1 MKGVKRAL
9 VFVLALTLMTLPAM
23 AASSHD
29 TLGVYG
35 LTAESGYTLTPL
47 KADGSAPDR
56 YSGQFDDGVSTVYEG
71 VEKFELSF
79 TGTSD
84 KQYVVFLLS
93 SNGTVPTE
101 SNIAYIDQTGGTTTI
116 EFTLFPYQL
125 ESGTYNVYLSGTDFS
140 YTKVASFNVTNSW
153 EEAPYT
159 LGDVNQDGRITAAD
173 ASLVLRAATRLE
185 TLTETQLAAAKV
197 SSNGDLPTANDA
209 ATILRYAT
217 RLIDKFP
224 NED

>member
-1 MKGVKRAL
+1 MKRIKR
-9 VFVLALTLMTLPAM
+9 VLALVLALAVMTLPVM
-23 AASSHD
+23 AAGSHN

-71 VEKFELSF
+71 TEKFELSF

-125 ESGTYNVYLSGTDFS
+125 EPGTYNVYLSGTDFS
-140 YTKVASFNVTNSW
+140 YTKAASFNVTNSW

-159 LGDVNQDGRITAAD
+159 LGDVNQDGEIDAIDALSVLQASVNIITLNSTEFSAGDVNIDNRVD
-173 ASLVLRAATRLE
+173 AVDA
-185 TLTETQLAAAKV
+185 LAILQKSV
-197 SSNGDLPTANDA
+197 GIDA
-209 ATILRYAT
+209 G
-217 RLIDKFP
+217 F
-224 NED
+224 

>member
-1 MKGVKRAL
+1 MKRIKR
-9 VFVLALTLMTLPAM
+9 VLALVLALAVMTLPVM
-23 AASSHD
+23 AAGSHN

-71 VEKFELSF
+71 TEKFELSF

-125 ESGTYNVYLSGTDFS
+125 EPGTYNVYLSGTDFS

-159 LGDVNQDGRITAAD
+159 LGDVNMDGRINISDALLILQDIVGVADLSEQQQNAANVD
-173 ASLVLRAATRLE
+173 KSSASINV
-185 TLTETQLAAAKV
+185 
-197 SSNGDLPTANDA
+197 NDA
-209 ATILRYAT
+209 LKLLNYIVGNIIEL
-217 RLIDKFP
+217 
-224 NED
+224 